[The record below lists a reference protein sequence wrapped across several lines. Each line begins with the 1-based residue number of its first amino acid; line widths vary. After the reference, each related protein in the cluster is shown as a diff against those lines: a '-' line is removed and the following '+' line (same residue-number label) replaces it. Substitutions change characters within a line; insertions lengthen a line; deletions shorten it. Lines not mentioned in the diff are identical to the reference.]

1 MRQRIADY
9 ISQNR
14 HRYTREAIRQHLI
27 DAGYEAADI
36 DETWATLDLPDPDDT
51 AGESFWGRFAIIV
64 IGINIA
70 VFLAVGLLTGMLQAL
85 PTGSFVLTVILG
97 VALIIGALVAWGIV
111 AATTPARLGR
121 TTALVIG
128 VSIPLVMALVV
139 GGACYALVG
148 AVGLPPPPPR
158 SGSMTLVI
166 EEPAFQGQGSAMCS
180 PVTEGYAGFNVYAEN
195 LGTLDGRRVDASVG
209 TQPMGPGAELQP
221 SVFVTLYS
229 ESTPPST
236 WDSGFAPAAIEL
248 DAAADGLSG
257 TVTFES
263 LPSVRG
269 DPSMEEAEPISGTIT
284 WECE

>member
-14 HRYTREAIRQHLI
+14 HRYTREAIRQQLI
-27 DAGYEAADI
+27 DAGYEARDI
-36 DETWATLDLPDPDDT
+36 DETWATLDAPDADDV
-51 AGESFWGRFAIIV
+51 AGERFWGRFGLIV
-64 IGINIA
+64 VGLNVG

-85 PTGSFVLTVILG
+85 PDGSFVLVAILG
-97 VALIIGALVAWGIV
+97 IALAIGALVAWAIV
-111 AATTPARLGR
+111 AAATPSRLGR

-128 VSIPLVMALVV
+128 VTIPLVVALLV

-158 SGSMTLVI
+158 SGSMTLLI
-166 EEPAFQGQGSAMCS
+166 EDPAFEGQGRAMCQPTS
-180 PVTEGYAGFNVYAEN
+180 ERFEGFNVYAEN

-209 TQPMGPGAELQP
+209 TMPMGADAAYQAM
-221 SVFVTLYS
+221 VFVTLYS
-229 ESTPPST
+229 ERAPPTT
-236 WDSGFAPAAIEL
+236 WDSGFAPATIEL
-248 DAAADGLSG
+248 DAAPDGLSG
-257 TVTFES
+257 TARFES

-269 DPSMEEAEPISGTIT
+269 DPSMEEAEPITGTIT